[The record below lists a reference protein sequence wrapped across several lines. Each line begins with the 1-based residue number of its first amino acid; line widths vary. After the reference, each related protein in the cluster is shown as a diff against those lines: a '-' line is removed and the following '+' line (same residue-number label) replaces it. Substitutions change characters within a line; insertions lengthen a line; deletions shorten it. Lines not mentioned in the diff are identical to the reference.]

1 MRALARRASSS
12 AACIVCGTISEY
24 TWPSRPLRAIS
35 CAYWAPK
42 STTRTM
48 SGASAAPP
56 LSPAGERT
64 ELPSGIVQGWGLRG
78 RHAAQAANLVGLLA
92 CLFLPPVGGN
102 RHSLAHPH
110 PGDPPAV
117 QLGHGQLAARDLHRL
132 ALAGQVTERGEQ
144 VARYGLVR
152 ALG

>member
-1 MRALARRASSS
+1 
-12 AACIVCGTISEY
+12 
-24 TWPSRPLRAIS
+24 
-35 CAYWAPK
+35 
-42 STTRTM
+42 M

-78 RHAAQAANLVGLLA
+78 RHAAQAASLVGLLA

-117 QLGHGQLAARDLHRL
+117 HLVHGHLAARALPPL
-132 ALAGQVTERGEQ
+132 ALAGHVP
-144 VARYGLVR
+144 ARDHPSARSPL
-152 ALG
+152 